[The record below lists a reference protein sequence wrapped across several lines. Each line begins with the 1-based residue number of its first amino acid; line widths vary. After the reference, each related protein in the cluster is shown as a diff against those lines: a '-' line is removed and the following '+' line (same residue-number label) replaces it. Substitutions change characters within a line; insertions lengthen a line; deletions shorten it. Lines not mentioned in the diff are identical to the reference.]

1 MDIGEKIF
9 LLTSVSAADGGIGG
23 LFLKSIRDGAEDL
36 EVYWNT
42 ETPFLLGEILARFG
56 FLGSLL
62 RSALVRLPFWQSM
75 RLILFDLLIRRRRA
89 NKIEKLINSYG
100 AENILVTASSPE
112 LIGLGNELVKRGHE
126 VLVMIWDQPEYLA
139 RNLRVG
145 HWMTER
151 IMRNFNDFMRGCR
164 AAAVISENMQQNY
177 SRTYGLR
184 CEVIRH
190 GIAPRRRSERTSCRD
205 VIRIIFAGSLYSKVE
220 WNAFVAALESVDWKL
235 ENRYVEL
242 TFIGKFPVGGAVR
255 PDRVTYHPQVGNS
268 AALEIMASMDIGYI
282 PYWFDSA
289 HADVVSTSFPGKV
302 TAYAAA
308 GLVIFHHAPEY
319 SSVRSFLSRFPFGVV
334 CSSYDPKVICK
345 ELLLLFLSIDKDETH
360 QARESAMRE
369 CLSESAMIDAFR
381 RLLMIRR
388 SKSERVFSKY

>member
-9 LLTSVSAADGGIGG
+9 LLTSVSADDGGIGG
-23 LFLKSIRDGAEDL
+23 LFLKSIREGAEDL
-36 EVYWNT
+36 EMYWNT
-42 ETPFLLGEILARFG
+42 EPPFLLGATLARFG
-56 FLGSLL
+56 FLGALL
-62 RSALVRLPFWQSM
+62 RSALVRFPFWQNM
-75 RLILFDLLIRRRRA
+75 RLILFDLLFRRRRA
-89 NKIEKLINSYG
+89 NKIEKLIKTYG

-112 LIGLGNELVKRGHE
+112 LIGLGSELVKRGHE

-145 HWMTER
+145 HWMTKR
-151 IMRNFNDFMRGCR
+151 IMRNFNHLMRGCR
-164 AAAVISENMQQNY
+164 AAAVISENMQKNY

-190 GIAPRRRSERTSCRD
+190 GIAPRRRSDRTSCRD
-205 VIRIIFAGSLYSKVE
+205 VIRIVFAGSLYSKVE

-235 ENRYVEL
+235 ANRYIEL
-242 TFIGKFPVGGAVR
+242 TFIGRFPLAGAVR
-255 PDRVTYHPQVGNS
+255 PDRVNYHPQVENS
-268 AALEIMASMDIGYI
+268 AALEMMASMDIGYI

-289 HADVVSTSFPGKV
+289 HADVVATSFPGKV
-302 TAYAAA
+302 TAYAAS

-345 ELLLLFLSIDKDETH
+345 ELLLLFLSIDEAETH
-360 QARESAMRE
+360 QARETAIRE

-381 RLLMIRR
+381 RLLIIGR
-388 SKSERVFSKY
+388 SKSENVFSRY